1 MLLLSIF
8 FLLLYV
14 GVNLFFILHHEN
26 WRDEAQAWQIAKL
39 SNLSG
44 LFAQLKYE
52 GHPCLWYFLL
62 MPFAKLGAPFG
73 TINFISLVLMSAAF
87 FLILR
92 RAPFA
97 YPVRVLLGFSGFFLY
112 YYPVIARSYSLVPL
126 ILALLA
132 ICYPRRQEKPLP
144 YGLLLALLTQ
154 THIYMLGLSAALS
167 FFWLLETAGAF
178 LRERKEMPW
187 KQAAWRGRL
196 LGLSLNLF
204 SGLFLLWELFGS
216 TDKNSGIQIHISSTL
231 SSNLHRISVASQWA
245 AGFAVGGGISDEI
258 WKILVIAILLGLLL
272 LLLRSWKE
280 ALILAAATGSQIL
293 MFTYIYLPSEQKAML
308 LIHELIFILWVIAE
322 KKKERENAGWRRALE
337 LGGRIAAEVVLALLC
352 LLSLDGHRAAMQQD
366 LQEAYSAGKDAAAF
380 LEAEVPAD
388 ALIVTAGDVPAYG
401 AAAYAPDRR
410 LWYPLSQ
417 SVITFSVWDES
428 REETIGFEEMLE
440 RVRAYAPEADSF
452 WLLVGGQNNVEG
464 LDEALADQIPV
475 FSEEA
480 MLSEESIRIYH
491 IEF

>member
-1 MLLLSIF
+1 M
-8 FLLLYV
+8 
-14 GVNLFFILHHEN
+14 
-26 WRDEAQAWQIAKL
+26 
-39 SNLSG
+39 
-44 LFAQLKYE
+44 
-52 GHPCLWYFLL
+52 
-62 MPFAKLGAPFG
+62 
-73 TINFISLVLMSAAF
+73 
-87 FLILR
+87 
-92 RAPFA
+92 
-97 YPVRVLLGFSGFFLY
+97 
-112 YYPVIARSYSLVPL
+112 
-126 ILALLA
+126 
-132 ICYPRRQEKPLP
+132 
-144 YGLLLALLTQ
+144 
-154 THIYMLGLSAALS
+154 
-167 FFWLLETAGAF
+167 
-178 LRERKEMPW
+178 
-187 KQAAWRGRL
+187 
-196 LGLSLNLF
+196 
-204 SGLFLLWELFGS
+204 
-216 TDKNSGIQIHISSTL
+216 
-231 SSNLHRISVASQWA
+231 
-245 AGFAVGGGISDEI
+245 
-258 WKILVIAILLGLLL
+258 VIAILLGLLL